1 MNPFKRSN
9 SNKIH
14 VDDTVEESTV
24 SLSDAAIAVY
34 TCPISMEI
42 MIDPVITKEGYT
54 FERSA
59 IMKWLKSNNTC
70 PLSRNIL
77 TIGELVPNK
86 NLREN
91 IENCRKKGLLPK
103 LVTSI
108 PTSNNSI
115 RSVLSEVRSPS
126 TFRSDNDRGSLNSG
140 AVWTA
145 TGNSSHSTFINS
157 NEMVI
162 SFPRRE
168 PMNEEQINNQNVII
182 QMINEI
188 RRLTTGHSIQQNNS
202 LQIAPLGLSMEN
214 LQSTYNPD
222 PLELVDIPEN
232 PEFSFLTEHEKIMI
246 QSAYHTINRLNKWD
260 YIHRYSPSVRTGYI
274 FDRDPIIEEITNAI
288 NEDYNGHSG
297 ASMGYTMR
305 RIEYIAKNGF
315 ESFKEEY
322 CRSMVQLY

>member
-91 IENCRKKGLLPK
+91 IENRRKKGLLPK

-222 PLELVDIPEN
+222 PLELVDI
-232 PEFSFLTEHEKIMI
+232 
-246 QSAYHTINRLNKWD
+246 NRLNKWD